1 MESETTEIIHHILI
15 LLLFIITVGMLSG
28 RLASWLKLPDVAIF
42 IIAGMVLGR
51 GLHLINAA
59 SSSLFNQLIL
69 TAGSALIL
77 FDGGRNLRLSGL
89 KKVWITLSLL
99 SVPGVLIT
107 TGVVGIAVHYLFG
120 LDWIFS
126 FLAAAV
132 IASTDPASIIPV
144 FKQVKIKER
153 VRETVESESAFNDAT
168 GSIVTFALL
177 AAVAGGKSLEVGG
190 MVWDFVK
197 TAVGGIV
204 VGAVVSIILTYLVAH
219 FRLGVLRDYTT
230 IAMIVV
236 ALSSYLI
243 GDMLHVSGFMATFV
257 AGLVWGNADTMGLS
271 MDEKLEES
279 GTFADNTSVMMRM
292 LIFILLGS
300 QVDFQALGQYFW
312 PSLGAVLVLMFVA
325 RPLTILLCALP
336 DRKVKW
342 SWNELLFMM
351 WVRETGVIPAA
362 LSGMIVGM
370 GIAHAGTISAI
381 TFMAIMLTI
390 LLQASTTGLV
400 ARKLGLEIKADG
412 HPSAAAHAAGHKP

>member
-1 MESETTEIIHHILI
+1 MESSTTEIIHHILI
-15 LLLFIITVGMLSG
+15 LLLFIITVGMLAG
-28 RLASWLKLPDVAIF
+28 RLASWLRLPDVAVF

-51 GLHLINAA
+51 GLHLINAS
-59 SSSLFNQLIL
+59 SSSLINQLIL
-69 TAGSALIL
+69 TVGSALIL

-89 KKVWITLSLL
+89 KKVWISLSLL
-99 SVPGVLIT
+99 SVPGVIIT
-107 TGVVGIAVHYLFG
+107 TGVVGLAVHYLFG

-168 GSIVTFALL
+168 GSILTFALL
-177 AAVAGGKSLEVGG
+177 AAVTGGESLHVGN
-190 MVWDFVK
+190 MAWDFVK
-197 TAVGGIV
+197 TAVGGIL
-204 VGAVVSIILTYLVAH
+204 VGAVVSTILTYLVAH
-219 FRLGVLRDYTT
+219 FRLGVLKDYTT

-243 GDMLHVSGFMATFV
+243 GDLLHVSGFMATFV
-257 AGLVWGNADTMGLS
+257 AGLIWGNADTMGLS
-271 MDEKLEES
+271 MDDKLEETGS
-279 GTFADNTSVMMRM
+279 FADNTSVMMRM

-300 QVDFQALGQYFW
+300 QVDFKVLGEYFW
-312 PSLGAVLVLMFVA
+312 PSLIAVLVLMFVA

-342 SWNELLFMM
+342 SWRELLFMM

-362 LSGMIVGM
+362 LSGLIVGM
-370 GIAHAGTISAI
+370 GVQHASAISAI

-390 LLQASTTGLV
+390 LLQASTTGLA
-400 ARKLGLEIKADG
+400 ARKLGLEIKPG
-412 HPSAAAHAAGHKP
+412 TEGP

>member
-1 MESETTEIIHHILI
+1 METQTTEIIHHILI
-15 LLLFIITVGMLSG
+15 LLLFIITVGMLAG
-28 RLASWLKLPDVAIF
+28 RLASWLRLPDVAVF

-51 GLHLINAA
+51 GLHLIHAE
-59 SSSLFNQLIL
+59 SSSLINQLIL

-77 FDGGRNLRLSGL
+77 FDGGRNLSFGGL
-89 KKVWITLSLL
+89 RKVWITLSLL
-99 SVPGVLIT
+99 SVPGVIIT
-107 TGVVGIAVHYLFG
+107 TGIVGAAVHFLFG
-120 LDWIFS
+120 LDWIVS

-168 GSIVTFALL
+168 GSILTFSLL
-177 AAVAGGKSLEVGG
+177 AAVTGGKALQAGD
-190 MVWDFVK
+190 MAWDFVK
-197 TAVGGIV
+197 TAVGGIA

-219 FRLGVLRDYTT
+219 FRLGVLKDYTT

-271 MDEKLEES
+271 MNDKLEETGS
-279 GTFADNTSVMMRM
+279 FADNTSIMMRM

-300 QVDFQALGQYFW
+300 QVDFQALGDYFW
-312 PSLGAVLVLMFVA
+312 PSFAAVLVLMFVA
-325 RPLTILLCALP
+325 RPLTVLLCALP

-342 SWNELLFMM
+342 TWRELLFMM

-362 LSGMIVGM
+362 LSGMIAGM
-370 GIAHAGTISAI
+370 GVAHAGAISAM

-400 ARKLGLEIKADG
+400 ARKLGLEITPDGQPASAGAKA
-412 HPSAAAHAAGHKP
+412 

>member
-1 MESETTEIIHHILI
+1 MESTTTEIIHHILI
-15 LLLFIITVGMLSG
+15 LLLFIITIGMLAG
-28 RLASWLKLPDVAIF
+28 RLASWLKLPDVAVF

-59 SSSLFNQLIL
+59 SSSLLNQLIL

-99 SVPGVLIT
+99 SVPGVLIS
-107 TGVVGIAVHYLFG
+107 TGVVGMAVHYLFG

-168 GSIVTFALL
+168 GSILTFALL
-177 AAVAGGKSLEVGG
+177 AAVAGGKSLQVGD
-190 MVWDFVK
+190 MAWDFVK
-197 TAVGGIV
+197 TAVGGIA
-204 VGAVVSIILTYLVAH
+204 VGAAVSFILTYLVAH
-219 FRLGVLRDYTT
+219 FRLGILKDYTT

-243 GDMLHVSGFMATFV
+243 GDVLHVSGFMATFV
-257 AGLVWGNADTMGLS
+257 AGLAWGNADTMGLS
-271 MDEKLEES
+271 MADKLEET
-279 GTFADNTSVMMRM
+279 GTFADNTSIMMRM

-300 QVDFQALGQYFW
+300 QVDFGALGQYFW

-342 SWNELLFMM
+342 SRNELLFMM

-362 LSGMIVGM
+362 LSGMIAGM

-390 LLQASTTGLV
+390 LLQASTTGLA
-400 ARKLGLEIKADG
+400 ARKLGLEIKAGDR
-412 HPSAAAHAAGHKP
+412 HATAHSSSHV